1 MAPLGRPLKAV
12 GVRVFTS
19 VSPTRQREPGHADT
33 NGKKGPPRVSARS
46 SITVDECP
54 QTKALFR
61 VFQEALH
68 NAARH
73 GGVKRDGAQVA
84 EQSSEVRFLVTDS
97 GIGFEME
104 AVKRGSGLGLL
115 SMQERVRLVNGAIS
129 FESKP
134 MGGTTIRVRVPFKSE
149 QAARRAAGAAG

>member
-1 MAPLGRPLKAV
+1 M
-12 GVRVFTS
+12 
-19 VSPTRQREPGHADT
+19 
-33 NGKKGPPRVSARS
+33 
-46 SITVDECP
+46 TVDECP

-73 GGVKRDGAQVA
+73 GGVKRHGAQVA

-97 GIGFEME
+97 GIGFDVE

-115 SMQERVRLVNGAIS
+115 SMPEEFGWLMERFALNRSRWG
-129 FESKP
+129 EQ
-134 MGGTTIRVRVPFKSE
+134 TTRAPVAFKSE
-149 QAARRAAGAAG
+149 HAA